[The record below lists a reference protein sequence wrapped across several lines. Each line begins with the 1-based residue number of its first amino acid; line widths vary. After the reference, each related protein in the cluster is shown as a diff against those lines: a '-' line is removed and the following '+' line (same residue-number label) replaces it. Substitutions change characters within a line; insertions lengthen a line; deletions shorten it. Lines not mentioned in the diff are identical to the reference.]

1 MNPDT
6 SRGVYVNVGVRAQA
20 RSIQLLKDKKS
31 EEDKLKR
38 SEITKKN
45 ADILRK
51 REEAFTKI
59 MADMKRS
66 VSPIEDILSTMT
78 TDSLKLAYQHLGGV
92 ISKLPNGRKETYISV
107 LCNKPEIT
115 SIERWTEIKVHDA
128 SVDKD
133 DAVVSHEIAQ
143 EAMI

>member
-6 SRGVYVNVGVRAQA
+6 SRGLYVNAGVRAQA

-66 VSPIEDILSTMT
+66 VSPIEDILSTMPP
-78 TDSLKLAYQHLGGV
+78 DCLKLAYRHLGGV
-92 ISKLPNGRKETYISV
+92 VSKLPNGRKETYILV

-115 SIERWTEIKVHDA
+115 SIERYTEIKAHDA
-128 SVDKD
+128 SVDED
-133 DAVVSHEIAQ
+133 DAVASDEIAQ
-143 EAMI
+143 QAII